1 MDQTAEYPLGA
12 GMCMVLPTGGGVRL
26 RGATEGVTV
35 RELPWRACVRLC
47 AARHRIDLR
56 PVVASFRSLVL
67 GRRAEPRSGVR
78 FQEVIVLLA
87 RARSLCFAS

>member
-26 RGATEGVTV
+26 RGATV
-35 RELPWRACVRLC
+35 RELPWQACVRLC

-56 PVVASFRSLVL
+56 PVVASFRALVL
-67 GRRAEPRSGVR
+67 GGGV
-78 FQEVIVLLA
+78 A
-87 RARSLCFAS
+87 G